1 MSMFETTTTT
11 RVVRQIAFL
20 PLVGIIFFSVSGG
33 AYSLEA
39 LVSAS
44 GPGLA
49 LLLSLLVPVI
59 YGIPIAAITTELS
72 TAIPA
77 EGGTYE
83 WVKRSLGG
91 FMAFQAGILRWV
103 NSWVDMAIY
112 PVLFAGYFS
121 AIFPLAGDGQ
131 VVLFSLGPFQV
142 DLQWV
147 AGVVLVII
155 PMALLNIRGAKS
167 VGDSALLFSI
177 FALLPLLIVSVLGIW
192 RLVVEGTNPLVPFM
206 PVGVEPASAIA
217 VGLSVVMWCYCGFD
231 RVGLIAGEIKD
242 PGKTIPKAMIVSMIV
257 IILAYSLPLIG
268 ALSVPGWED
277 WFAGSFSDVAMVLGG
292 AWLGIFVTIGGMFC
306 AIGLY
311 SSLLMSSTRT
321 PFVLSRDRWLTPALA
336 RQSRKTGSPVVSIIV
351 CSIIYAFFTLGDF
364 VDLVV
369 LDVFLINLLLLLN
382 LVALVVLRIKQ
393 PDLPRPTRLPWGWF
407 GIALVGVPL
416 AASVLYLMYLQWVDY
431 GMTALRIL
439 AVTLGLSTAAYF
451 PARWYQ
457 KRQAPA
463 ASAAEPVSV
472 SAPDSR
478 P

>member
-1 MSMFETTTTT
+1 M
-11 RVVRQIAFL
+11 
-20 PLVGIIFFSVSGG
+20 
-33 AYSLEA
+33 
-39 LVSAS
+39 
-44 GPGLA
+44 
-49 LLLSLLVPVI
+49 
-59 YGIPIAAITTELS
+59 
-72 TAIPA
+72 
-77 EGGTYE
+77 
-83 WVKRSLGG
+83 
-91 FMAFQAGILRWV
+91 
-103 NSWVDMAIY
+103 
-112 PVLFAGYFS
+112 
-121 AIFPLAGDGQ
+121 
-131 VVLFSLGPFQV
+131 LFSLGPFQV

-147 AGVVLVII
+147 AGVALVII

-206 PVGVEPASAIA
+206 PAGVEPASAIA

-292 AWLGIFVTIGGMFC
+292 PWLGIFVTIGGMFC

-431 GMTALRIL
+431 GMTAFLIL

-457 KRQAPA
+457 KRQAQA

>member
-11 RVVRQIAFL
+11 KVVRQVAFL
-20 PLVGIIFFSVSGG
+20 PLVAIIFFSVSGG

-49 LLLSLLVPVI
+49 LLLLLLVPVI
-59 YGIPIAAITTELS
+59 YGIPIAAITTELA

-83 WVKRSLGG
+83 WMKRSLGG
-91 FMAFQAGILRWV
+91 FWAFQAGLLRWI

-121 AIFPLAGDGQ
+121 TLVPILGEGE
-131 VVLFSLGPFQV
+131 VVFFSFGPFQL
-142 DLQWV
+142 DLRWLT
-147 AGVVLVII
+147 GVVLVII

-167 VGDSALLFSI
+167 VGDSALLFTV
-177 FALLPLLIVSVLGIW
+177 FALLPLLIVAGLGIW
-192 RLVVEGTNPLVPFM
+192 RLIMEGANPFVPFM
-206 PVGVEPASAIA
+206 PAAEAPGTAIA

-242 PGKTIPKAMIVSMIV
+242 PGKTIPKAMVVSMIV
-257 IILAYSLPLIG
+257 IIATYALPIIG
-268 ALSVPGWED
+268 ALAVPGWDE
-277 WFAGSFSDVAMVLGG
+277 WYAGSFSDVAAVLGG
-292 AWLGIFVTIGGMFC
+292 SWLAGFVTIGALFC
-306 AIGLY
+306 SIGLY
-311 SSLLMSSTRT
+311 SSLLMSSART

-351 CSIIYAFFTLGDF
+351 CSAIYALFAMGDF

-369 LDVFLINLLLLLN
+369 LDVFLINILLLMN
-382 LVALVVLRIKQ
+382 LVALIALRIKQ
-393 PDLPRPTRLPWGWF
+393 PDLPRPTKLPWGWW
-407 GIALVGVPL
+407 GIAVVGVPL
-416 AASVLYLMYLQWVDY
+416 VASVFFLMYLQWLDY
-431 GMTALRIL
+431 GAIAFVIL
-439 AVTLGLSTAAYF
+439 AATLGVSLIAYL

-457 KRQAPA
+457 RRHQTSALEPVNALA
-463 ASAAEPVSV
+463 ASSH
-472 SAPDSR
+472 R
-478 P
+478 